1 MTSPARAG
9 RDSFHRYKSHKRND
23 FVPAGKTV
31 RRVRGDFKRHERRI
45 RFRGSGGAMERLR
58 MAPRIGSVITASLS
72 LSTMQHLPVSRR
84 PRTTG
89 AAALLVLIFA
99 VASRASENPRETPV
113 VRALKKARRAVVN
126 IHSEKISRGGDP
138 VFGTL
143 RPRKVNGMGT
153 GIVVDARGYIVTN
166 YHVVDGVS
174 SLRVTLVD
182 GSTYSAAVVATD
194 HAQDLAIIRIRP
206 GKPLPVMPMG
216 TSSDLMLGESVIAVG
231 NAYGYENTVTSGIVS
246 ALSRDVE
253 VNEKQAYKNL
263 IQTDASINPGN
274 SGGPLINMAGEVIGI
289 NVAIRAGAQRIG
301 FAIPIDDARRVIA
314 RLLNVERLERHYHG
328 LVTRDAKSARRREL
342 VVTTAPPLSPAAKAG
357 FEPGDVVLKV
367 ADRKVVDRV
376 DFERSLLG
384 RKTGE
389 KVRVVVR
396 RQNAEKTLALALSPF
411 NGPTV
416 VRANNQQLQSDDD
429 NRSAAWTTLGL
440 QIEKIKD
447 PAAVMR
453 HSHYRGGMRVV
464 AVRPNSPAAINGIR
478 SGDILV
484 GLHIW
489 ETVNADNV
497 SYVLSHPQLG
507 SFSPLKFYVLRG
519 KETLFGYLTTGK

>member
-1 MTSPARAG
+1 
-9 RDSFHRYKSHKRND
+9 
-23 FVPAGKTV
+23 
-31 RRVRGDFKRHERRI
+31 
-45 RFRGSGGAMERLR
+45 
-58 MAPRIGSVITASLS
+58 
-72 LSTMQHLPVSRR
+72 MQHLPVLQR
-84 PRTTG
+84 PRTFAAVPFLVLAL
-89 AAALLVLIFA
+89 AAALD
-99 VASRASENPRETPV
+99 ASAAAEPSRAAAGVASENPRETPV
-113 VRALKKARRAVVN
+113 VRALKKARQGVVN

-153 GIVVDARGYIVTN
+153 GIVVDPRGYIVTN
-166 YHVVDGVS
+166 FHVVDGVA

-182 GSTYSAAVVATD
+182 GSTYSATVVTSD
-194 HAQDLAIIRIRP
+194 REQDLAIIRIRP
-206 GKPLPVMPMG
+206 GKPLQVMPIG
-216 TSSDLMLGESVIAVG
+216 TSSDMMLGESVIAVG
-231 NAYGYENTVTSGIVS
+231 NAYGYENSVTSGIVS

-253 VNEKQAYKNL
+253 VNEKQSYKNL

-301 FAIPIDDARRVIA
+301 FAIPIDDARRIIA
-314 RLLNVERLERHYHG
+314 RLLNIERLEGRYHG

-357 FEPGDVVLKV
+357 FQPGDVVLKV

-389 KVRVVVR
+389 QVRVVVR
-396 RQNAEKTLALALSPF
+396 RRDAEKTLALALAPF
-411 NGPTV
+411 NGPSV
-416 VRANNQQLQSDDD
+416 VRANNQQLQAEGDD
-429 NRSAAWTTLGL
+429 SSPTWTTLGL
-440 QIEKIKD
+440 RIEKVKN
-447 PAAVMR
+447 PAVIR
-453 HSHYRGGMRVV
+453 HSHYRGGMRVT

-489 ETVNADNV
+489 ETVTADNV
-497 SYVLSHPQLG
+497 SYVLNHPQLG

-519 KETLFGYLTTGK
+519 KETLFGYLKTGR

>member
-1 MTSPARAG
+1 
-9 RDSFHRYKSHKRND
+9 
-23 FVPAGKTV
+23 
-31 RRVRGDFKRHERRI
+31 
-45 RFRGSGGAMERLR
+45 
-58 MAPRIGSVITASLS
+58 
-72 LSTMQHLPVSRR
+72 MQLQPVSKR
-84 PRTTG
+84 PRTTEVC
-89 AAALLVLIFA
+89 AALVLMFA
-99 VASRASENPRETPV
+99 SVVCRAGENPRMTPV
-113 VRALKKARRAVVN
+113 VRALQKARRSVVN
-126 IHSEKISRGGDP
+126 IHSQKIVRGGDA
-138 VFGTL
+138 VFGTA

-166 YHVVDGVS
+166 YHVVDGVE

-182 GSTYSAAVVATD
+182 GSTYTASVVDVD
-194 HAQDLAIIRIRP
+194 HVHDLAIIRIRP
-206 GKPLPVMPMG
+206 GRSLPVMPMG

-253 VNEKQAYKNL
+253 VNEKQSYKNL

-314 RLLNVERLERHYHG
+314 RLLNVERLEGHYHG
-328 LVTRDAKSARRREL
+328 LATRDAKSGRRREL
-342 VVTTAPPLSPAAKAG
+342 VVTTAPPRSPAAKAG
-357 FEPGDVVLKV
+357 FQPGDVVLKV
-367 ADRKVVDRV
+367 ADHKVVDRV

-389 KVRVVVR
+389 AVRVVVR
-396 RQNAEKTLALALSPF
+396 RHNAEKTLALALSPF

-416 VRANNQQLQSDDD
+416 VRANNLQTQPAADEQP
-429 NRSAAWTTLGL
+429 ATAWTTLGL
-440 QIEKIKD
+440 RIEKLKD
-447 PAAVMR
+447 TSGLQ
-453 HSHYRGGMRVV
+453 HSHYRGGMLVA
-464 AVRPNSPAAINGIR
+464 AVRPNSPAAQNGIR
-478 SGDILV
+478 RGDILV

-497 SYVLSHPQLG
+497 SYVLNHPQFS

-519 KETLFGYLTTGK
+519 KETLYGYLNTGK